1 MENLNTGFKSF
12 LDKKVEEKR
21 QLEQELEKI
30 PFECQEI
37 SQFELLKIIEVRK
50 KLEQLIEA
58 YDAAIA
64 KGIDSKTK
72 QDYFEQVLKHLDQ
85 FTTLWNSKF
94 TTGDIDDTDSQNYSV
109 YYVTKSGVSLRMKRA
124 NLEKRGLKD
133 VTQPFMEKI
142 FFSIPEDQ
150 TLSEKPVVGG
160 IVEEYLSPEFL
171 ELQKQ
176 DEVTAPF
183 ESKIRKY
190 MKDGKIVAIKNVDN
204 GLDHFGHEVNNIVY
218 DNRQS

>member
-1 MENLNTGFKSF
+1 MENLNTGFKNF
-12 LDKKVEEKR
+12 LDKKVEEKK
-21 QLEQELEKI
+21 QLEQALEEI

-58 YDAAIA
+58 YDAAVA

-72 QDYFEQVLKHLDQ
+72 QDYFDQVIKHLDQ

-94 TTGDIDDTDSQNYSV
+94 TTGDIDDPDSQNYSV
-109 YYVTKSGVSLRMKRA
+109 YYMTKSGVSLRMKRV

-133 VTQPFMEKI
+133 VAQPFMEKVL
-142 FFSIPEDQ
+142 FSMPESG
-150 TLSEKPVVGG
+150 TFSEKPIVQS

-176 DEVTAPF
+176 VEVTSPF

-190 MKDGKIVAIKNVDN
+190 MKDGKIIAVKNVEN